1 MTANMLLGPDFVG
14 TFNNMPHVYKRL
26 KGSIKVLSMKYS
38 TPVTSNHEILEN
50 PEISTKEKRNCVI
63 IEDCYCECLNDINGD
78 GVCDTLCSEDLN
90 SDGSVSVADLLLVL
104 SEFGCSSSCANDI
117 NLDGYVT
124 VEDLLLVLS
133 VFGDI
138 CE

>member
-1 MTANMLLGPDFVG
+1 M
-14 TFNNMPHVYKRL
+14 
-26 KGSIKVLSMKYS
+26 
-38 TPVTSNHEILEN
+38 
-50 PEISTKEKRNCVI
+50 
-63 IEDCYCECLNDINGD
+63 
-78 GVCDTLCSEDLN
+78 CDTLCSEDLN